1 MTEQEFEKLW
11 QENRA
16 KLLAND
22 EEYKRISKS
31 YMAWGWLDYLVLIGG
46 FVICETFVNSFALS
60 TFVKFALE
68 ILGMFIIW
76 LGFRLINPSLTPI
89 IVESCYYYTFSVL
102 AMDSVSYKFLFF

>member
-46 FVICETFVNSFALS
+46 SVICETFVNSFALS

-76 LGFRLINPSLTPI
+76 LGFRLIKARLGSKNTLED
-89 IVESCYYYTFSVL
+89 VEQRIKER
-102 AMDSVSYKFLFF
+102 YKSTLH

>member
-46 FVICETFVNSFALS
+46 CVIGETFVNSFALS

-68 ILGMFIIW
+68 ILGMFIIC
-76 LGFRLINPSLTPI
+76 LLYTSPSPR
-89 IVESCYYYTFSVL
+89 
-102 AMDSVSYKFLFF
+102 D